1 MPCQHGAVTETAAQR
16 RRRRTRAEVTRR
28 AVELFAAQG
37 YAATGTEQVAA
48 AADVS
53 RSTLF
58 RLFADKEDLLFGLE
72 DDLLAT
78 ATAAVAEVPPEVP
91 PWAAVRAAA
100 VRIAEQVAPLRD
112 LLLTR
117 EQVVATVPALA
128 ARAAAKHRRWE
139 SALAGGLVARG
150 VPGSE
155 ALLLAKLVLACF
167 VVALADWLTGG
178 AADLPALLTA
188 ALDRLPGLLDH

>member
-1 MPCQHGAVTETAAQR
+1 MTETAAQR

-28 AVELFAAQG
+28 AVALFAAQG
-37 YAATGTEQVAA
+37 YGATSTEQVAA
-48 AADVS
+48 AADLS

-72 DDLLAT
+72 DDLLA
-78 ATAAVAEVPPEVP
+78 AASAAVADVPPELP
-91 PWAAVRAAA
+91 PWAALRTAA

-112 LLLTR
+112 VLLTR

-139 SALAGGLVARG
+139 SALADGLTARG
-150 VPGSE
+150 VPAGD
-155 ALLLAKLVLACF
+155 ALLLAKLALGCF
-167 VVALADWLTGG
+167 EVAQADWLTG
-178 AADLPALLTA
+178 AAGDLPALLTA
-188 ALDRLPGLLDH
+188 ALDRLPGLLEL

>member
-1 MPCQHGAVTETAAQR
+1 MTETAAQR

-28 AVELFAAQG
+28 AVALFAEQG
-37 YAATGTEQVAA
+37 YAATSTEQVAA

-78 ATAAVAEVPPEVP
+78 ATAAVAEVPPEAP
-91 PWAAVRAAA
+91 PWAALRAAA
-100 VRIAEQVAPLRD
+100 VAIAEQVAPLRD

-117 EQVVATVPALA
+117 ERVVGTVPALA

-139 SALAGGLVARG
+139 TALAEGLAARG
-150 VPGSE
+150 VASGE
-155 ALLLAKLVLACF
+155 ALLLAKLALACF
-167 VVALADWLTGG
+167 EVAQADWLAGS
-178 AADLPALLTA
+178 AEDLPALLTA
-188 ALDRLPGLLDH
+188 ALERLPGLLDR

>member
-1 MPCQHGAVTETAAQR
+1 MIETAAQR

-37 YAATGTEQVAA
+37 YAATSTEQVAA
-48 AADVS
+48 VADLS

-78 ATAAVAEVPPEVP
+78 AAVAVAEAPPGLA
-91 PWAAVRAAA
+91 PWAALRAAA
-100 VRIAEQVAPLRD
+100 VRIAEQVGPLRD
-112 LLLTR
+112 LLVTR
-117 EQVVATVPALA
+117 EQVVATVPALG

-139 SALAGGLVARG
+139 EALATGLTAHRG
-150 VPGSE
+150 VPAAE
-155 ALLLAKLVLACF
+155 ALLLAKLAVACF
-167 VVALADWLTGG
+167 EVAQADWLTG
-178 AADLPALLTA
+178 AAEDLPALLTA
-188 ALDRLPGLLDH
+188 ALDRLPGLLER